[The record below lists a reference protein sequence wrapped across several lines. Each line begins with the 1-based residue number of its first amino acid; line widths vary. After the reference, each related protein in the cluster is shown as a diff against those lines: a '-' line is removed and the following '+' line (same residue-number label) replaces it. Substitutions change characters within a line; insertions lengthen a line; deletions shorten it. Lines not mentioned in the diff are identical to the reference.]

1 MKTPPPAPWQGPE
14 AHAIRPALEA
24 LGHARQRVAS
34 IRPHRGL
41 VRLEPGAFAVQ
52 AIVLPAIFI
61 ALLLHCEPWLLEFW
75 RLFVM
80 TWAEPLGLPL
90 RVSAREAG
98 WGELRLVWSYL
109 EAPTGLPGNFALW
122 VSALVTLAFFA
133 VTYVLPPRMIPLKY
147 VLRILCGVQG
157 VSVAFFALGGE
168 FPYGV
173 QDHVLALSSGGFV
186 LMVAIPAMLAMG
198 YYVLRV
204 PVVMKVLHTFLILG
218 YFTLLVPLQVVM
230 HVVLLQHFGVIV
242 MPLLYFCFGAVL
254 NFVLFVALYS
264 WVASTAP
271 EDAAAPRLKSHKT

>member
-1 MKTPPPAPWQGPE
+1 MKPSPPAPWQGPE
-14 AHAIRPALEA
+14 AGAIRPALEA
-24 LGHARQRVAS
+24 LAHARQRLAH

-61 ALLLHCEPWLLEFW
+61 TLLLQCEPWLLEFW

-90 RVSAREAG
+90 RPSARDAG

-109 EAPTGLPGNFALW
+109 EAPSGLPGDSALWTASLATLAVFAATFALT
-122 VSALVTLAFFA
+122 A
-133 VTYVLPPRMIPLKY
+133 RMIPLKY
-147 VLRILCGVQG
+147 VLRILCGVQA
-157 VSVAFFALGGE
+157 VSIAFFALGGE

-186 LMVAIPAMLAMG
+186 LMGAIPVMLAMG

-204 PVVMKVLHTFLILG
+204 PLAMKVLHTLLILG
-218 YFTLLVPLQVVM
+218 YFALLVPLQIVM

-254 NFVLFVALYS
+254 NFLLFVALYA

-271 EDAAAPRLKSHKT
+271 EDAAAPSLKVETS